1 MKNLNKLKYGIF
13 RLSLFNKMK
22 KTNKPATLNII
33 SYNLKY
39 NRANGELADLVT
51 DYEADVL
58 CVQECYSNL
67 LSQSIGHLD
76 LADKTK
82 ANRLGLA
89 IYFNPKRF
97 NVLRTESFPLKKA
110 IHDRLLAP
118 AEERLLVT
126 KLYDKRSGQEVLIG
140 SFHATPP
147 SATNYIRRKQIQ
159 MAHEKLLSLSDRN
172 NPVIMVGDYNY
183 PIFKRGLK
191 VAIEKSGYQL
201 NRSDKPTY
209 YLSKLIRAHFDLATS
224 INTQI
229 EKVTTLPRGLSDHA
243 PILVQATI

>member
-1 MKNLNKLKYGIF
+1 MNLTKYGIVASRLF
-13 RLSLFNKMK
+13 RKMTKINKSRQ
-22 KTNKPATLNII
+22 LNII

-39 NRANGELADLVT
+39 HRANGELVDLVNQYDT
-51 DYEADVL
+51 DVL
-58 CVQECYSNL
+58 CVQECYSDL
-67 LSQSIGHLD
+67 LPDSISRLK

-97 NVLRTESFPLKKA
+97 SVLKTRSFPLQKSL
-110 IHDRLLAP
+110 HDRLLAP

-126 KLYDKRSGQEVLIG
+126 KLFDKNSGQNVLVG

-147 SATNYIRRKQIQ
+147 SGSNATRRKQIKSS
-159 MAHEKLLSLSDRN
+159 HEKLLSLSDKTS
-172 NPVIMVGDYNY
+172 PVIMVGDYNY
-183 PIFKRGLK
+183 PVFRRGLR
-191 VAIEKSGYQL
+191 VCIEKSGYNL
-201 NRSDKPTY
+201 SFSDKPTY
-209 YLSKLIRAHFDLATS
+209 YLSKYVRGHFDLATS

-243 PILVQATI
+243 PILVQATL

>member
-1 MKNLNKLKYGIF
+1 MTDAKKLKYGIF

-22 KTNKPATLNII
+22 KTNKPTTLNII

-39 NRANGELADLVT
+39 HRANGELADLVT
-51 DYEADVL
+51 GYSADVL
-58 CVQECYSNL
+58 CVQECYSDL
-67 LSQSIGHLD
+67 LPESIMHLD

-82 ANRLGLA
+82 DNRLGLA
-89 IYFNPKRF
+89 IYFSPKRF
-97 NVLRTESFPLKKA
+97 KVLRTESFPLKKSL
-110 IHDRLLAP
+110 HDRLLAP
-118 AEERLLVT
+118 AEERLLIT
-126 KLYDKRSGQEVLIG
+126 KLYDKHSGQEVLVG

-147 SATNYIRRKQIQ
+147 SASNYIRRKQIQ
-159 MAHEKLLSLSDRN
+159 TAHEKLLSLSDKN

-183 PIFKRGLK
+183 PIFRRGLK

-209 YLSKLIRAHFDLATS
+209 YLSRLIRGHFDLATS